1 MRSDAVAWIVAAVF
15 GALAL
20 ALVTKIWRIQ
30 GAHECRWDRAEAWEE
45 FVNKPEGGKDG
56 VRW

>member
-1 MRSDAVAWIVAAVF
+1 MTADRTEAVAWLVAVVA
-15 GALAL
+15 GALVARL
-20 ALVTKIWRIQ
+20 WQIQ
-30 GAHECRWDRAEAWEE
+30 SSHECRWDRAEAWEE